1 MGRRATY
8 NRETESV
15 KEEKVSLFDDEEMFD
30 EGPTPVPVKEEAPK
44 KAVATK
50 KEYKDGDKIPCVSI
64 TVGGLNFVGDKSGA
78 LYQWTNLGDV
88 VDVEY
93 RDLVSAVR
101 SHSIFVYEPRFVIQ
115 DEDFLAQHDDIL
127 VRYGQ
132 LYTPQ
137 DIEQV
142 LAMPAPQLEKTLKK
156 MPVGAQNAVRDL
168 AVRKIDSGE
177 LDSVQRVKVI
187 DSFFGTELVL
197 KLTQ

>member
-8 NRETESV
+8 NKPVT
-15 KEEKVSLFDDEEMFD
+15 EEKTSLFEDEELF
-30 EGPTPVPVKEEAPK
+30 EEEPTPVREEAPK
-44 KAVATK
+44 KYERKSEK
-50 KEYKDGDKIPCVSI
+50 KEFKDTDKIPCVSI
-64 TVGGLNFVGDKSGA
+64 TVGGLNFVGDKSGD
-78 LYQWTNLGDV
+78 LYQWVNIGDV
-88 VDVEY
+88 VNVEY
-93 RDLVSAVR
+93 RDLLAAVR

-115 DEDFLAQHDDIL
+115 DEEFLAQHDDIL

-132 LYTPQ
+132 LYTPR

-142 LAMPAPQLEKTLKK
+142 LAMPASQLEKTLKK

-177 LDSVQRVKVI
+177 LDSVQRVKAI
-187 DSFFGTELVL
+187 DSFFGTELIL

>member
-15 KEEKVSLFDDEEMFD
+15 KEEKTSLFDDEEMFD
-30 EGPTPVPVKEEAPK
+30 EEPTPVKEEAPK
-44 KAVATK
+44 KASTTK

-64 TVGGLNFVGDKSGA
+64 TVGGLNFVGDKSGD

>member
-15 KEEKVSLFDDEEMFD
+15 KEEKTSLFDDEEMFD
-30 EGPTPVPVKEEAPK
+30 EEPTPVKEEAPK
-44 KAVATK
+44 KAVAAM

-64 TVGGLNFVGDKSGA
+64 TVGGLNFVGDKSGD
-78 LYQWTNLGDV
+78 LYQWINLGDV

>member
-15 KEEKVSLFDDEEMFD
+15 REEKASLFDDEEMFD
-30 EGPTPVPVKEEAPK
+30 EEPTPVKEEAPK
-44 KAVATK
+44 KASTTK

-64 TVGGLNFVGDKSGA
+64 TVGGLNFVGDKSGD

>member
-15 KEEKVSLFDDEEMFD
+15 KEEKTSLFDDEEMFD
-30 EGPTPVPVKEEAPK
+30 EEPTPVKEEAPK
-44 KAVATK
+44 KAAATK

-64 TVGGLNFVGDKSGA
+64 TVGGLNFVGDKSGD

>member
-15 KEEKVSLFDDEEMFD
+15 KEEKTSLFDDEEMFD
-30 EGPTPVPVKEEAPK
+30 EEPTPVKEEAPK

-64 TVGGLNFVGDKSGA
+64 TVGGLNFVGDKSGD

>member
-8 NRETESV
+8 NRETEPV
-15 KEEKVSLFDDEEMFD
+15 KEEKTSLFDDEEMFD
-30 EGPTPVPVKEEAPK
+30 EEPTPVKEEAPK
-44 KAVATK
+44 KAAATK

-64 TVGGLNFVGDKSGA
+64 TVGGLNFVGDKSGD
-78 LYQWTNLGDV
+78 LYQWINLGDV
-88 VDVEY
+88 VGVEY

-101 SHSIFVYEPRFVIQ
+101 SHSVFVYEPRFVIQ

>member
-8 NRETESV
+8 NKPVT
-15 KEEKVSLFDDEEMFD
+15 EEKASLFEDEELF
-30 EGPTPVPVKEEAPK
+30 EREPTPAQEEAPK
-44 KAVATK
+44 KFDPNETRSK
-50 KEYKDGDKIPCVSI
+50 KEFKDSDKILCVSI
-64 TVGGLNFVGDKSGA
+64 TVGGLNFVGDKSGD
-78 LYQWTNLGDV
+78 LYQWVNIGDV
-88 VDVEY
+88 VGVEY
-93 RDLVSAVR
+93 RDLLSAVR

-137 DIEQV
+137 DIEEV
-142 LAMPAPQLEKTLKK
+142 LAMPASQLEKTLKK

-168 AVRKIDSGE
+168 AVRKIASGE

-197 KLTQ
+197 RLTQ

>member
-8 NRETESV
+8 NKPAT
-15 KEEKVSLFDDEEMFD
+15 EEKASLFEDEELFD
-30 EGPTPVPVKEEAPK
+30 QEPVPVKEEVS
-44 KAVATK
+44 KALTK
-50 KEYKDGDKIPCVSI
+50 KDFEDTTKIPCVSI
-64 TVGGLNFVGDKSGA
+64 TVGGLNFVGDKSGM
-78 LYQWTNLGDV
+78 LYHWVNMGDV

-93 RDLVSAVR
+93 RDLLSATR
-101 SHSIFVYEPRFVIQ
+101 SHSVFIYEPRFIIQ
-115 DEDFLAQHDDIL
+115 DDDYLSQHDDIL

-142 LAMPAPQLEKTLKK
+142 LAMPAPQLEANLKK
-156 MPVGAQNAVRDL
+156 MPVGAQNALRDL
-168 AVRKIDSGE
+168 AVRKVDSGE
-177 LDSVQRVKVI
+177 LDSVNRIKVI

>member
-15 KEEKVSLFDDEEMFD
+15 KEEKTSLFDDEEMF
-30 EGPTPVPVKEEAPK
+30 EEEPTPVKEEAPK
-44 KAVATK
+44 KTVVTK

-64 TVGGLNFVGDKSGA
+64 TVGGLNFVGDKSGD
-78 LYQWTNLGDV
+78 LYQWINLGDV

-101 SHSIFVYEPRFVIQ
+101 SHSVFVYEPRFVIQ

>member
-15 KEEKVSLFDDEEMFD
+15 KEEKTSLFDDEEMFD
-30 EGPTPVPVKEEAPK
+30 EEPTPIKEEAPK

-50 KEYKDGDKIPCVSI
+50 KEYKDGDKISCVSI
-64 TVGGLNFVGDKSGA
+64 TVGGLNFVGDKSGD

-177 LDSVQRVKVI
+177 LDSVQRVRVI

>member
-15 KEEKVSLFDDEEMFD
+15 REEKASLFDDEEMFD
-30 EGPTPVPVKEEAPK
+30 EEPTPVKEEAPK

-64 TVGGLNFVGDKSGA
+64 TVGGLNFVGDKSGD
-78 LYQWTNLGDV
+78 LYQWINLGDV
-88 VDVEY
+88 VGVEY

-101 SHSIFVYEPRFVIQ
+101 SHSVFVYEPRFVIQ